1 MIEIRNISKSFEDK
15 KVLDHLSFQIKEGEI
30 AGISGENG
38 GGKSTLCRIIVGLEK
53 PDEGN
58 IFLNELALF
67 DKKLNYRRKKGLTI
81 QLLPQNP
88 FLYFDPLVTVESS
101 LLELIRYHKL
111 APRKEERS
119 LLLEAINEVELS
131 PHLLKQKASDLSG
144 GEAERL
150 LLAKSL
156 LLHPSSII
164 LDEATSMLDMTSQA
178 NLLGLLKR
186 KFVSKGGSLLF
197 ITHDQD
203 LLKAYCSSSYLLKDK
218 NLERIL

>member
-1 MIEIRNISKSFEDK
+1 MLEVRNISKSFADK
-15 KVLDHLSFQIKEGEI
+15 KILENVSFQLEEGEI

-38 GGKSTLCRIIVGLEK
+38 VGKSTLSRIIVGLEK
-53 PDEGN
+53 PSEGN
-58 IFLNELALF
+58 VYLNEIPLF
-67 DKKLNYRRKKGLTI
+67 DEKKNYKRKEGLLI

-88 FLYFDPLVTVESS
+88 FLYFDPSSTVESTF
-101 LLELIRYHKL
+101 LELIRYHRLGK
-111 APRKEERS
+111 RKEEKS
-119 LLLEAINEVELS
+119 LLLEALNEVELS
-131 PHLLKQKASDLSG
+131 SSLLKQRTSDLSG

-156 LLHPSSII
+156 LLHPSTLI

-197 ITHDQD
+197 ISHDKD
-203 LLKAYCSSSYLLKDK
+203 LLKEYCSSLYVLKDRK
-218 NLERIL
+218 LERK